1 MKDKTMTN
9 PLVEIVKMKGN
20 PPLFLEAQVPPLCTP
35 LLVGD
40 PKGRA
45 LLKWV
50 EKPSSKETILTWG
63 VEATPEQV
71 VDEMVS
77 MACARDKLDS
87 WGISQ
92 PTAQS
97 AELRMRSLG
106 VDEVTMSGNLVHPTD
121 PTLLGSIIVI
131 GGKCFPVLHNVRRGL
146 CVVEGND
153 ELHQD

>member
-1 MKDKTMTN
+1 MTN
-9 PLVEIVKMKGN
+9 PLVEVVKMKGN

-50 EKPSSKETILTWG
+50 EKPSVKDTILTWG
-63 VEATPEQV
+63 LEATLEEV
-71 VDEMVS
+71 IDAMVE
-77 MACARDKLDS
+77 MACARDKLDD

-92 PTAQS
+92 PTVQNAQ
-97 AELRMRSLG
+97 ARMEALG
-106 VDEVTMSGNLVHPTD
+106 VDEVSVSGNLVHPTD

-131 GGKCFPVLHNVRRGL
+131 GGKCFPVLHNIRRGL
-146 CVVEGND
+146 CVIEGGH
-153 ELHQD
+153 EALEVHQN